1 MGSCVKT
8 FYISSASKMEKFSLK
23 WNDFQTN
30 VSSSFSKL
38 RSEKDFFD
46 VTLVSDDEVHISSH
60 KLVLYASSDFFK
72 NILRKSDH
80 ANPLIFLSGVKSKE
94 LNFVMDYI
102 YNGEVQLFQSDL
114 DSFLDIAQKLQIDG
128 LISNNETLE
137 KQGNSNQYLN
147 DSFEPKE
154 EDWNEDV
161 IEEVPSSK
169 VKQKAER
176 KPRKQASESFALS
189 TLNIDAKEAIDQ
201 PVIRNEDHFECK
213 SCGKT
218 SKTSSDIRSHVEI
231 HIEGLSFECQTCG
244 NTFRNRR
251 LLSWHVYKIHN
262 SRK

>member
-38 RSEKDFFD
+38 RAERDFFD

-80 ANPLIFLSGVKSKE
+80 ANPLIYLSGVKSKE
-94 LNFVMDYI
+94 LNFVIDYI

-128 LISNNETLE
+128 LIGNIDTSE
-137 KQGNSNQYLN
+137 KLGNSNQYLD
-147 DSFEPKE
+147 DSFELKKE
-154 EDWNEDV
+154 DRNEDV
-161 IEEVPSSK
+161 IEEVPSSEAE
-169 VKQKAER
+169 QKAER
-176 KPRKQASESFALS
+176 KPRKQGTESYAISSVNL
-189 TLNIDAKEAIDQ
+189 DAKEATDQ
-201 PVIRNEDHFECK
+201 LVIKNEDNWECK

-218 SKTSSDIRSHVEI
+218 AKRSSDIRRHVEI

-244 NTFRNRR
+244 NTFRNRNF
-251 LLSWHVYKIHN
+251 LSSHVYNIHN
-262 SRK
+262 SR